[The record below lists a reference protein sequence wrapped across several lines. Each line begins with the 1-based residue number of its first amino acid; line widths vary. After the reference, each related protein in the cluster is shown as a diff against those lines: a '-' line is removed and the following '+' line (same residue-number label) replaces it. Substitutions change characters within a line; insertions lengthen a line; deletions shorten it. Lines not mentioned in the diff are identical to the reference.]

1 MFLHVLCGIL
11 SAAILLLL
19 GKIIFLKKG
28 MDDIRI
34 ALEECLSTD
43 TNILISISSQDSQI
57 RRLASELN
65 TQLRQLRKQRR
76 KYLSGNSELRQSI
89 TNISHDLRT
98 PLTAI
103 CGYLDLL
110 EHEEQTPDTERYL
123 DIIRERVEAL
133 KQLTEEF
140 FRYSVLL
147 TPENGN
153 MPKPVSVNRM
163 LEESLAAFY
172 TALTER
178 GIVPCVSLPEKQ
190 IICTLDHA
198 ALSRIFSN
206 LLSNAIRYSDG
217 DLNVTLSEK
226 GEIVF
231 TNTASGL
238 DEIQVGRL
246 FDRFYT
252 VETASK
258 STGLGLSIARSLAEQ
273 MGGTL
278 SASYCDKCLSIRLS
292 LPGTPEATAHTNGEQ
307 K

>member
-11 SAAILLLL
+11 SATVLLLL
-19 GKIIFLKKG
+19 GKIIFLQKG

-43 TNILISISSQDSQI
+43 TNILISVSSQDRQI

-65 TQLRQLRKQRR
+65 TQLRRLRKQRR
-76 KYLSGNSELRQSI
+76 KYLNGNSELRQSI

-110 EHEEQTPDTERYL
+110 EREEQTPDTTRYL

-140 FRYSVLL
+140 FRCSVLL
-147 TPENGN
+147 TPKNGN
-153 MPKPVSVNRM
+153 VPKPVSVNRV

-178 GIVPCVSLPEKQ
+178 GIAPCVSLPEKQ

-278 SASYCDKCLSIRLS
+278 SASYCDKRLSIRLA
-292 LPGTPEATAHTNGEQ
+292 LPGTPE
-307 K
+307 